1 MVKNRPAN
9 AVDTGS
15 VSGLGRSPG
24 VGNGNPL
31 LYSCLENSMDREA
44 RKAMAH
50 GVAKES
56 QLSSW
61 AQQADTRVWG
71 KAAVLIGAWGLP
83 GSVELVAAVS
93 PSRCVRAISGYL
105 LAVSRG
111 LRSAP
116 GGPPASLPCGPT
128 FSSQCGFVCFL
139 PHQPGRVSTTSPVTP
154 DSPPDSCSSRHHL
167 HYSGPR

>member
-1 MVKNRPAN
+1 MLVVKNLPAN

-15 VSGLGRSPG
+15 IPGLGRSPG

-61 AQQADTRVWG
+61 AQQADIRVLG

-83 GSVELVAAVS
+83 SSVELMAAVT
-93 PSRCVRAISGYL
+93 PSRCMSAISGYL
-105 LAVSRG
+105 LAVSQG
-111 LRSAP
+111 LSSVP
-116 GGPPASLPCGPT
+116 GGPSRFLAVWPPRSVHRVDLFVFFPTNQGVSLR
-128 FSSQCGFVCFL
+128 L
-139 PHQPGRVSTTSPVTP
+139 PRDSRSPSRQLQQGSPSTP
-154 DSPPDSCSSRHHL
+154 
-167 HYSGPR
+167 